1 MTIYRRENG
10 EKATLLNKCG
20 ESFFGCSGHLLCTQG
35 IYVPKSLLP
44 GSSRCFC
51 KRTVWV
57 PDSLSYECLLHHLEL
72 FGATL
77 PFSVQWAASLHR
89 FGLCGVTPTRT
100 VHATD
105 KHFLLL
111 AKVPHKHFAVY
122 GIVEVRKTDP
132 HRRIFIDNISTNKDD
147 VLSCVEWIK
156 SEVNI
161 FLLSKKQKNR
171 TRDDGFSDE
180 RGDKDG
186 KTFETKSEKQTHV
199 YAKQQD
205 LIQHQSIETE
215 SDVSVHTPE
224 YPTLIPC
231 EYVIPQTSSFNGV
244 YLPSPNTIL
253 LIPYLPPQSTAQ
265 SQSN

>member
-20 ESFFGCSGHLLCTQG
+20 ESLFGCSGKLLCTQG

-44 GSSRCFC
+44 GPSHCFC

-57 PDSLSYECLLHHLEL
+57 PDSLSQEYLLHHLEL

-77 PFSVQWAASLHR
+77 PFSVQWAVSLHR
-89 FGLCGVTPTRT
+89 FGLCGVIPTRT

-122 GIVEVRKTDP
+122 GIVELRKTDH
-132 HRRIFIDNISTNKDD
+132 HRRVFIENISTNKDD
-147 VLSCVEWIK
+147 VLSCVDWIK
-156 SEVNI
+156 SEI
-161 FLLSKKQKNR
+161 TLFLLSKKNR
-171 TRDDGFSDE
+171 IRDDGFIDE
-180 RGDKDG
+180 RGDKDS
-186 KTFETKSEKQTHV
+186 KILEAKSEKPIQV
-199 YAKQQD
+199 SAKEQD
-205 LIQHQSIETE
+205 LIQHQSTETE

-224 YPTLIPC
+224 YPTLVPC

-253 LIPYLPPQSTAQ
+253 LIPFLPPQSTAE
-265 SQSN
+265 SQSD